1 MANEKYSI
9 DKIGDLIADAIE
21 RRGAVEKAFCDVD
34 SITCTIPG
42 SYPKRYVIEFD
53 TKTGQSFKIEVTETE
68 YIPNN

>member
-1 MANEKYSI
+1 MANEKYNI
-9 DKIGDLIADAIE
+9 DTIGNIIADTLE
-21 RRGAVEKAFCDVD
+21 RRGAVEKAVCDAD

-53 TKTGQSFKIEVTETE
+53 TKTGQSFRIEVTETE

>member
-1 MANEKYSI
+1 MANERYSI
-9 DKIGDLIADAIE
+9 DTIGNLIADTIE
-21 RRGAVEKAFCDVD
+21 RRGTVEKAFCDED

-42 SYPKRYVIEFD
+42 SYPKRYLIEFD

>member
-1 MANEKYSI
+1 MANEKYNI
-9 DKIGDLIADAIE
+9 DTIGNLIADTIE